1 MSYIF
6 SAEAKKNL
14 AISCACFGAAAVAG
28 VGLIVSNLNKTPEQV
43 GKSDDHPVEVPY
55 TSSVEWEDL
64 DVSKELIVADEGEVS
79 VGQITDQFEAFAAE
93 QTSNGSKGSIAPK
106 PTQPDTPTKPT
117 EPEKPE
123 EPDYLLEQD
132 LHEDGVVYMQD
143 VTQDMIDEMTEETM
157 TVVDRRTGY
166 SYEVYRGYPGSRWG
180 GQTLYMS
187 TDLKLGSVEKPML
200 LTPKNTNIYSNYVL
214 PASTDVKEYSSN
226 NPIEESINID
236 GDLYLYSPAAALA
249 GSQLEDFGNDIVIY
263 NSSESICPAGWRL
276 PMDSEDYNS
285 SDGMTETDFNSE
297 VGNMVYHI
305 ANETNNWN
313 LPDTPYASSTLR
325 MEYDY
330 NEETGASIPLGI
342 TMKSNSLSGGF
353 GILLKESSIVHVRC
367 MFGSS
372 FVRRSQLTLDYNG
385 GKEKYYDDW
394 VGEEKYLEKEEHVRV
409 HGGDDD
415 IFYPSGNPERDG
427 YKFLGWS
434 KNKNATTPEYYDN
447 GAWENEPNHYPV
459 IKDVLAAPI
468 TFYAVW
474 EKARLFTF
482 HCNGGESSY
491 GDVFYQTL
499 EVDDNTWISGDY
511 TDPHRRGYTFMGWAT
526 TPDATEV
533 EYVSYDGAHTPY
545 SEYPGDLELY
555 AVWGQE

>member
-43 GKSDDHPVEVPY
+43 GKSDDQPVEVPY

-64 DVSKELIVADEGEVS
+64 DVSKELIVADKGEVS

-106 PTQPDTPTKPT
+106 PTQQPDTPTKPT

-143 VTQDMIDEMTEETM
+143 ITQEMIDEMTEETM

-187 TDLKLGSVEKPML
+187 TDLKLGSAEKPML

-214 PASTDVKEYSSN
+214 PASSNVKEYNSN

-236 GDLYLYSPAAALA
+236 GDSYLYSPAAALA
-249 GSQLEDFGNDIVIY
+249 GSQLEDFGNDIVVY

-276 PMDSEDYNS
+276 PMDSEDYNR
-285 SDGMTETDFNSE
+285 SDGVTETDFNSE

-305 ANETNNWN
+305 ASETNNWN

-394 VGEEKYLEKEEHVRV
+394 AGEENYLEKEEHVRV
-409 HGGDDD
+409 HGGDND
-415 IFYPSGNPERDG
+415 IFYPSGSPERDG

-434 KNKNATTPEYYDN
+434 KNKNATTPEYYDD
-447 GAWENEPNHYPV
+447 GAWEKEPNHYPV
-459 IKDVLAAPI
+459 IKDVLATPT

-491 GDVFYQTL
+491 GDVFHQTL
-499 EVDDNTWISGDY
+499 EVDDNTWISGNY
-511 TDPHRRGYTFMGWAT
+511 TDPHRSGYTFMGWAT

-533 EYVSYDGAHTPY
+533 EYVLYDGIHTSY

-555 AVWGQE
+555 AVWGN